1 MFLYLLRI
9 KFHPLAKRK
18 AWTSSLVFVLK
29 RSLQTVQFSSDFA
42 SSLTSG
48 ANEVHVDGQCIM
60 PFRRAQRAT
69 VV

>member
-9 KFHPLAKRK
+9 KFHPLAQRN
-18 AWTSSLVFVLK
+18 AWTSLQK
-29 RSLQTVQFSSDFA
+29 HSLQTVQFSSDFA